1 MAFKGLAL
9 TVVLLAA
16 NSCPAAS
23 LPAEWERLFLE
34 TANVSVVIDVEAIH
48 ASPIAISQG
57 WRQKLT
63 QGYIEKAVWL
73 PPDASKMMM
82 VSHLDLASNLNPV
95 WKVTAIQFQRQPDL
109 LNIARQVGGEMDTV
123 SGHNALHTAQGRLVT
138 QLESESLLVLA
149 PGDRQV
155 AGRLLRKFDE
165 PVAASPTHHVANI
178 LKTTDSAAPFVLTLD
193 LADAISPATAQQ
205 IVKESEVIQSASLNR
220 TQVAEVLSAIQS
232 VTLSLSF
239 TATTQAR
246 LTIDFARP
254 VEPIR
259 SVAKPLVIER
269 LQEFGVS
276 VDTLNKWQLKASAS
290 SLTLSGPLSESGLRR
305 AFSLLE
311 VPKIPMSETSDQ
323 STNDNSKDAVVEA
336 SMAYFNNL
344 QTLLDDLR
352 KELNKSQHYHTVWL
366 ERYGRKIDDLPILN
380 VDKNLL
386 DFAGTVSSSL
396 RNQANSR
403 RSASAASERVIA
415 ADAYNKAYY
424 GSYANQAT
432 APAYLT
438 RQAYSAE
445 RFRSWRSIDDGIAA
459 IRRYLTET
467 YKVEF

>member
-9 TVVLLAA
+9 MVVLLAA
-16 NSCPAAS
+16 NTCQAAS
-23 LPAEWERLFLE
+23 LPTEWERLFLE
-34 TANVSVVIDVEAIH
+34 TANASVVIDVEAIH
-48 ASPIAISQG
+48 ASPIAVSQG
-57 WRQKLT
+57 WRQRLT
-63 QGYIEKAVWL
+63 QGYIEKAIWL

-82 VSHLDLASNLNPV
+82 VSHLDLQANLNPV
-95 WKVTAIQFQRQPDL
+95 WKVTAIQLKRQPDL
-109 LNIARQVGGEMDTV
+109 LSIARQMGGEMDMV
-123 SGHNALHTAQGRLVT
+123 SGHNALHTSQGRLVPE
-138 QLESESLLVLA
+138 LESDSLLVLA
-149 PGDRQV
+149 PGDRQA
-155 AGRLLRKFDE
+155 AGRLLRKYDE
-165 PVAASPTHHVANI
+165 PVAASPTHSVAKI
-178 LKTTDSAAPFVLTLD
+178 LKKTDSAAPFVLTLD
-193 LADAISPATAQQ
+193 LTDAISPATAQQ
-205 IVKESEVIQSASLNR
+205 IVKESEVIQSASLN
-220 TQVAEVLSAIQS
+220 QAQAAEVLSAIQS

-239 TATTQAR
+239 TDTTQAR
-246 LTIDFARP
+246 LTIEFDGP
-254 VEPIR
+254 VEPIQT
-259 SVAKPLVIER
+259 VAKPLVIER
-269 LQEFGVS
+269 LQEFGVA
-276 VDTLNKWQLKASAS
+276 VDTLDKWQLESSAS
-290 SLTLSGPLSESGLRR
+290 SLTLTGPLSDSGLRR

-311 VPKIPMSETSDQ
+311 VPKIPLSEPQEQ
-323 STNDNSKDAVVEA
+323 STKDNSQDAVVKA
-336 SMAYFNNL
+336 SMAYFKNL

-386 DFAGTVSSSL
+386 DFASTVSSSL
-396 RNQANSR
+396 RNQANAR